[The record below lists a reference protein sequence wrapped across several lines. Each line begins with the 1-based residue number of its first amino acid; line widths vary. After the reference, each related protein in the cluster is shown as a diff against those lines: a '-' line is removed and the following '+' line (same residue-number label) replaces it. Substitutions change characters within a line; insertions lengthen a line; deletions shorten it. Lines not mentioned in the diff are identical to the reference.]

1 LIYIYIYFLQ
11 DEAIHGLVRAKDAD
25 FITNKIQVGNI
36 YEISNFFVTNNKQR
50 YKIVPH
56 RAMLQFARSTLFK
69 EVEEDIPQIPQ
80 YKFNF
85 VEYDQL
91 TSRVDINDLLSGT

>member
-1 LIYIYIYFLQ
+1 
-11 DEAIHGLVRAKDAD
+11 
-25 FITNKIQVGNI
+25 
-36 YEISNFFVTNNKQR
+36 
-50 YKIVPH
+50 
-56 RAMLQFARSTLFK
+56 MLQFARSTVFK

-91 TSRVDINDLLSGT
+91 TSRVDINDILSGK